1 MFLFS
6 GTRNPKVTEP
16 LPNASRFII
25 SIRQR
30 IGITFLGIQ
39 VESSGFA
46 IPPRRRIKRRLF
58 TSERAVFLL
67 ERYRVCKQI
76 LDRKGKKIGK
86 VCLHSSKAAQM
97 SLQFD
102 EFFCEKKKFQNSD
115 IDQIR
120 AYHPKLV
127 GTPCTYI

>member
-76 LDRKGKKIGK
+76 LDRKGKNSGK
-86 VCLHSSKAAQM
+86 FVYILAKQRRCPFNLTN
-97 SLQFD
+97 
-102 EFFCEKKKFQNSD
+102 FFVKKVPNSD

-120 AYHPKLV
+120 
-127 GTPCTYI
+127 GFR